1 MPGLNSRCALFQ
13 WQTATDAEESVATA
27 EVAAGIAG
35 AAAQVAAAALVA
47 ELEHY
52 CANSLDILQSGNRS
66 IINYPYKLVREHLFN

>member
-13 WQTATDAEESVATA
+13 WQTATDAEESAA
-27 EVAAGIAG
+27 EVAAGVAG
-35 AAAQVAAAALVA
+35 AAAGVAAAEMVA